1 MFDLQIGIP
10 CGPNSELFANFL
22 LSTISRTI
30 TNSLKIEVLLG
41 INKPGV
47 QKDLITSNI
56 KNLNIRFVERHSA
69 HQSSAGHADCLN
81 LITDHMTSRW
91 GIFLDADVAIL
102 KKEWEIDL
110 LNQLDNQVVMI
121 GSEYH
126 KNDGKMVRRPNVIT
140 CAFNVD
146 VFKNL
151 NIDFMPSMKSILT
164 DENNQHIFGTKL
176 DSRIFMDTGCDMIET
191 IVTNGYET
199 KVLDIVSPRYPETH
213 KDLKVLDLNQRGEEY
228 HLNGNA
234 LSTHIGRS
242 LSRNF
247 NSDPIVF
254 SWKSKIEEWLS
265 GQI

>member
-30 TNSLKIEVLLG
+30 TNSAKIEVLLG

-56 KNLNIRFVERHSA
+56 KNLNIRFVERHTS

-81 LITDHMTSRW
+81 LIMDHMTARW

-110 LNQLDNQVVMI
+110 VNQLKNQVAMI

-140 CAFNVD
+140 CAFDVD
-146 VFKNL
+146 VFKKL
-151 NIDFMPSMKSILT
+151 NIDFMPSMKSILIN
-164 DENNQHIFGTKL
+164 ENNQHIFGANMG
-176 DSRIFMDTGCDMIET
+176 SSIFMDTGCDMIET
-191 IVTNGYET
+191 LITCGYET
-199 KVLDIVSPRYPETH
+199 KVLDITSPRYSETH

-228 HLNGNA
+228 HLNSVA
-234 LSTHIGRS
+234 ISTHLGRS
-242 LSRNF
+242 LTRNF
-247 NSDPIVF
+247 NNDPIV
-254 SWKSKIEEWLS
+254 SNWTKKVKEWLN
-265 GQI
+265 GQV